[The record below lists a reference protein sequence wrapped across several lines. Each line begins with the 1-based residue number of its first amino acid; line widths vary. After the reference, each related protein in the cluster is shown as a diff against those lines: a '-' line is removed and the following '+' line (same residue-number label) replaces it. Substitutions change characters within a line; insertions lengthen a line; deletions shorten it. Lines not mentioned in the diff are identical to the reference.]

1 MKKLKL
7 LITFMCSLHVFSYA
21 VQADTS
27 YTLTNYA
34 EIATAILRGPLATLS
49 HYNHGKYTKI
59 TKALHATTDSVRV
72 TNELLTVINHP
83 NNINPSSYF
92 WIIFDLTNLYIDL
105 FEKDEQSSDDN
116 LMSLSRENRKIIDI
130 LAKVSQT
137 CLLPLTESLTTFY
150 RATNIDH
157 TPQGSLLRRQ
167 EQAFCSLSRA
177 ISIFLNHQHS
187 KPALVLLL
195 GAVTQTI
202 LALSNYPKTDVAP
215 EQIII
220 LVDQNQVNNNNLLLE
235 NNPQQEDNFTN
246 QEEVVAQ
253 EEVDDDDQ
261 LVFHDVL
268 DHFEEPDGNNSE
280 QVIIN
285 NHDDNNE
292 EDDEEEFVFYD
303 APDHFEDELLP
314 DGDNPKE
321 Q

>member
-7 LITFMCSLHVFSYA
+7 LITFMCSLLVFSYA

-34 EIATAILRGPLATLS
+34 EITTAIFRGPLATLS

-59 TKALHATTDSVRV
+59 TKAIHATTDSVRV

-83 NNINPSSYF
+83 NNINHSSYF

-116 LMSLSRENRKIIDI
+116 LMNLNRENRKIIDI
-130 LAKVSQT
+130 LAKISQT
-137 CLLPLTESLTTFY
+137 CLLPFTESATAFF

-202 LALSNYPKTDVAP
+202 LALSNYPKTDVAQ

-235 NNPQQEDNFTN
+235 NNQQQEDNFTN
-246 QEEVVAQ
+246 QEEVAQ
-253 EEVDDDDQ
+253 EEDDEE

-280 QVIIN
+280 QEIIN
-285 NHDDNNE
+285 NHDDNN
-292 EDDEEEFVFYD
+292 DDDDEFVFYD

>member
-1 MKKLKL
+1 
-7 LITFMCSLHVFSYA
+7 MCSLHVFSYA

-34 EIATAILRGPLATLS
+34 EITTAILRGPLATLS

-59 TKALHATTDSVRV
+59 TKAIHATTDSVRV
-72 TNELLTVINHP
+72 TNELLTVINRP

-116 LMSLSRENRKIIDI
+116 LMSLNRENRKIIDI